1 MAPIHTFVPKFRS
14 ISGMKL
20 TVPLALVVAIIAG
33 PSLARAA
40 RHKSI
45 EDQLMK
51 LDPQTRAE
59 QRCNGRLA
67 GLSIREH
74 KGFNTDE
81 VVAYAFAD
89 STLKGSVV
97 SAPCAALRS
106 HGRWYHVSY
115 ICTVSPDGLNIES
128 FSYKLGDEVPREQ
141 WAEHYLVP

>member
-1 MAPIHTFVPKFRS
+1 MKHT
-14 ISGMKL
+14 L
-20 TVPLALVVAIIAG
+20 PLALMIAISAC
-33 PSLARAA
+33 PAFAKA
-40 RHKSI
+40 PHKSI

-59 QRCNGRLA
+59 QRCNSRASG
-67 GLSIREH
+67 ITNREH

-89 STLKGSVV
+89 SVLKGTVV
-97 SAPCAALRS
+97 SAPGAALRS

-115 ICTVSPDGLNIES
+115 VCKVSPDALEVES
-128 FSYKLGDEVPREQ
+128 FEYKLGEEVPRAL

>member
-1 MAPIHTFVPKFRS
+1 
-14 ISGMKL
+14 MKYIL
-20 TVPLALVVAIIAG
+20 PLALLVTIWTG
-33 PSLARAA
+33 PSPAKPN
-40 RHKSI
+40 HKSI

-59 QRCNGRLA
+59 QRCNSRVSG
-67 GLSIREH
+67 ITNREH

-89 STLKGSVV
+89 SALKDMVV
-97 SAPCAALRS
+97 SAPGAALRS

-115 ICTVSPDGLNIES
+115 VCKVSPDGLEVES
-128 FSYKLGDEVPREQ
+128 FEYKLGDEIPRAQ

>member
-1 MAPIHTFVPKFRS
+1 
-14 ISGMKL
+14 MKHIL
-20 TVPLALVVAIIAG
+20 PFALGVAICAG
-33 PSLARAA
+33 PALAKTN
-40 RHKSI
+40 HKSI

-59 QRCNGRLA
+59 QRCNSRVSG
-67 GLSIREH
+67 ITNREH

-89 STLKGSVV
+89 SELKGTVV
-97 SAPCAALRS
+97 SAPGAALRS

-115 ICTVSPDGLNIES
+115 VCKVSPDGLNVES
-128 FSYKLGDEVPREQ
+128 FEYKLGDEVPRAQ